1 MQNTEDIMTDKREHF
16 EGISIGE
23 LTLLVEN
30 LLPKIGMTSVKKEN
44 ESSLSAKV
52 NSPAGEFSMYYHC
65 TTDKLVKNT
74 DISEIS
80 SFLNSKISEGFSKIY
95 LISSSTVSGGYKASL
110 ELKLQSKNLV
120 EYWQVDDLLDLVENH
135 YRDYWRHADQELLA
149 YEKRFENGIK
159 DSFQIKKLIE
169 FKAAYQKLISIF
181 IEPILYLRTVD
192 KQSSKRA
199 FTKVSI
205 DKVIE
210 TNDSLMLL
218 HGDPGTGKTRLLNE
232 LGRKF
237 VQRNENEIDKHYLP
251 VFVDSISIRDAFI
264 EDDFCL
270 LTLIID
276 NFINQDFKSINK
288 DSLLNNYQLVL
299 LIDSIDEFEENYQK
313 KIKSEI
319 QELLTNNVLI
329 FLGTRSNTLESLFK
343 TNETSNKY
351 DVFIQKFN
359 DEQIERFT
367 QRYFEGNGDR
377 AAGLMNSM
385 RENKILEK
393 LPITPLNISLMS
405 ILYEETDN
413 QEIPATLNDI
423 YDKFSNLLLGRT
435 MVDKSIVFLD
445 ITIKENILRTYALE
459 LIEKPNSELL
469 TKEEFVEFFKVK
481 LKSVSGTIKIDQI
494 PAALDY
500 IIEHTGLLT
509 LHNGK
514 YVKFRHD
521 SYMEYFAAKE
531 IFSNRRDL
539 EEQIVSNFF
548 DVNWQYVG
556 VFYGGMSRNMP
567 AFLEKICEKIKKSSN
582 MQEYW
587 SSANGMGY
595 LLQAL
600 YLTDDNLRK
609 QGVIETLKVMVRTYE
624 GFKQMSSSLPD
635 KVFISKMSL
644 PMLSIF
650 PFFLFMDNFDS
661 ITLREPFNLAL
672 NDLLEELEQKEKLE
686 GYEYLDS
693 LKYQILILA
702 VTMSSDRL
710 AMEDRLVEVIDKVK
724 TIGNEFYT
732 QVLEIAIDNLGGAN
746 LRKQKQELLQPK
758 KVRKSNDSLFHT
770 NKKIQTF
777 LQPAKRQLFS
787 KYDYI
792 FSDRDVKLL
801 VEGPTDAKILEHAY
815 FVLTGRFPYWEI
827 KVGGGSDKHGG
838 ANQLAKTLYE
848 GLALLEEDQ
857 TVIGIFDNDREGIS
871 QFTGTL
877 KPAKFDLIE
886 GSKRIKRNKE
896 GNIYALLLPVPHEM
910 QHYLKDEQ
918 NDNYFAIEHYF
929 TKELLEKEGM
939 LKETNINNIYKINE
953 SNGAKNKFAT
963 DILKNRDPK
972 TFQRFVQLFKEI
984 DNITKEEVEYRDL
997 LT

>member
-1 MQNTEDIMTDKREHF
+1 MTGKREHF
-16 EGISIGE
+16 DEISLYE
-23 LTLLVEN
+23 LTLLIEN
-30 LLPKIGMTSVKKEN
+30 LLPKMGRTSVNKEN
-44 ESSLSAKV
+44 ESSLSAKID
-52 NSPAGEFSMYYHC
+52 STAGEFNTYYHC
-65 TTDKLVKNT
+65 TIEKLLKNSDVST
-74 DISEIS
+74 MSDY
-80 SFLNSKISEGFSKIY
+80 LNSKISEGFTKIY
-95 LISSSTVSGGYKASL
+95 LISSSTISGGFKASL
-110 ELKLQSKNLV
+110 EAKLQSKNLI
-120 EYWQVDDLLDLVENH
+120 EYWEIDDLLDLIEEN
-135 YRDYWRHADQELLA
+135 YKDYWRHTDQELLS
-149 YEKRFENGIK
+149 YEQRFENGIK

-181 IEPILYLRTVD
+181 IEPVLFLRTED
-192 KQSSKRA
+192 KQSTKKA

-205 DKVIE
+205 DKAIDV
-210 TNDSLMLL
+210 NDSLMLL

-232 LGRKF
+232 LGRKL
-237 VQRNENEIDKHYLP
+237 VKRNENELDKHYLP
-251 VFVDSISIRDAFI
+251 VFVDSISIRNAFV
-264 EDDFCL
+264 EDDLCL
-270 LTLIID
+270 LSLVID
-276 NFINQDFKSINK
+276 NFLNQDFNNITK
-288 DSLLNNYQLVL
+288 DNLLKDYQLVL
-299 LIDSIDEFEENYQK
+299 LIDSIDEFEDNFQI
-313 KIKSEI
+313 KIKDEI
-319 QELLTNNVLI
+319 QELLSKGVLI

-343 TNETSNKY
+343 TNETPNKH

-435 MVDKSIVFLD
+435 MVDKSIDFLD

-469 TKEEFVEFFKVK
+469 TKQEFVDFFKLK
-481 LKSVSGTIKIDQI
+481 LKSVSGTIKIEQI

-531 IFSNRRDL
+531 IFYNRRDL
-539 EEQIVSNFF
+539 EDEIVSNFF

-556 VFYGGMSRNMP
+556 VFYGGMSRSMP
-567 AFLEKICEKIKKSSN
+567 AFLEKICDKVKRSSN

-600 YLTDDNLRK
+600 YLTDDDLRK
-609 QGVIETLKVMVRTYE
+609 QGIIETLKVMVRTYE

-635 KVFISKMSL
+635 KVLISKMSL

-672 NDLLEELEQKEKLE
+672 NDLLKELEEKEKLE
-686 GYEYLDS
+686 GYEYLDA
-693 LKYQILILA
+693 LKYKILILA

-710 AMEDRLVEVIDKVK
+710 SMEDRLVEVIDKVK
-724 TIGNEFYT
+724 TIGNDFYT
-732 QVLEIAIDNLGGAN
+732 QVLEIAIDNLGSAN
-746 LRKQKQELLQPK
+746 LRKQKQDLLQPK
-758 KVRKSNDSLFHT
+758 KVRKSQDSMFHK
-770 NKKIQTF
+770 NRRIQTF

-827 KVGGGSDKHGG
+827 KVGGGSEKHGG

-848 GLALLEEDQ
+848 GLALLGEDQ
-857 TVIGIFDNDREGIS
+857 IVIGIFDNDREGIP
-871 QFTGTL
+871 QFKGTL
-877 KPAKFDLIE
+877 KNAKFDLVE
-886 GSKRIKRNKE
+886 GSQRIKINKE
-896 GNIYALLLPVPHEM
+896 KNIYALLLPVPHEM
-910 QHYLKDEQ
+910 QYYLKDEQ

-929 TKELLEKEGM
+929 PKELLEKEGM
-939 LKETNINNIYKINE
+939 LEETNIQDIYKIKE

-963 DILKNRDPK
+963 DILKNRNPRN
-972 TFQRFVQLFKEI
+972 FQGFIPLFREI
-984 DNITKEEVEYRDL
+984 DSITKEEIEYKDVEIK
-997 LT
+997 